1 MKIRKTEIAQLIFDN
16 LTANREFLKI
26 QFLKSKS
33 TIGYF
38 FIDDLLPEELALE
51 IYNKNYL

>member
-16 LTANREFLKI
+16 LTANRELLKM
-26 QFLKSKS
+26 QFLKSKD

-38 FIDDLLPEELALE
+38 FIDD
-51 IYNKNYL
+51 